1 MPRTVAQ
8 IRDPGTAVPDVT
20 MCHRPDTGGYVR
32 NGSLVRKRILG
43 RRLRE
48 LREESGLT
56 LEAAAPA
63 LDWSTSTLSRIET
76 GQQAPNVHGVRSM
89 LDLYGA
95 GGPVWDEL
103 VTLTRDV
110 RQRGWWRAYGLGDD
124 SYVGFETEATTVLD
138 YTIDY
143 IPGLLQ
149 TADYSRALFHASL
162 VDRNDEQVANAV
174 SVRMIRQERLSSDEQ
189 PLELAAIVDESALH
203 RPVGGP
209 DVLGAQLEH
218 LISRSSLRSVTL
230 QVLPLTAAARA
241 TMGSGFIILSFGDLG
256 EPDMAYIEHALGA
269 TQFEKATA
277 VALAKLKFDR
287 LRSDALPPADSTE
300 LIRRLV
306 EQR

>member
-1 MPRTVAQ
+1 
-8 IRDPGTAVPDVT
+8 

-103 VTLTRDV
+103 VTLTREV
-110 RQRGWWRAYGLGDD
+110 RQKGWWRAYGLGDD

-143 IPGLLQ
+143 VPGLLQ
-149 TADYSRALFHASL
+149 TADYSKALFTASI
-162 VDRNDEQVANAV
+162 VNRSADQVTNAV
-174 SVRMIRQERLSSDEQ
+174 SVRMIRQAASS
-189 PLELAAIVDESALH
+189 S
-203 RPVGGP
+203 
-209 DVLGAQLEH
+209 
-218 LISRSSLRSVTL
+218 STTRST
-230 QVLPLTAAARA
+230 
-241 TMGSGFIILSFGDLG
+241 
-256 EPDMAYIEHALGA
+256 
-269 TQFEKATA
+269 
-277 VALAKLKFDR
+277 
-287 LRSDALPPADSTE
+287 
-300 LIRRLV
+300 
-306 EQR
+306 

>member
-1 MPRTVAQ
+1 
-8 IRDPGTAVPDVT
+8 

-103 VTLTRDV
+103 VTLTREV
-110 RQRGWWRAYGLGDD
+110 RQKGWWRAYGLGDD

-143 IPGLLQ
+143 VPGLLQ
-149 TADYSRALFHASL
+149 TADYSKALFTASI
-162 VDRNDEQVANAV
+162 VNRSADQVTNAV
-174 SVRMIRQERLSSDEQ
+174 SVRMIRQERLSSSDH
-189 PLELAAIVDESALH
+189 PLDLTAIVDESALH
-203 RPVGGP
+203 RQVGGIT
-209 DVLGAQLEH
+209 VLKGQLRH
-218 LISRSSLRSVTL
+218 LIAMSAVRAVTL
-230 QVLPLTAAARA
+230 QVLPLTAGARA
-241 TMGSGFIILSFGDLG
+241 AMGSGFMVLSFGDLG
-256 EPDMAYIEHALGA
+256 EPDMVYVEHALGA
-269 TQFEKATA
+269 AHLEKASA
-277 VALAKLKFDR
+277 AAAAKLMFDR
-287 LRSDALPPADSTE
+287 LRSDALSPADSVA

-306 EQR
+306 EQ